1 MAKKILH
8 IVETGYR
15 ATLEEQDDPVLWLA
29 QSLRNNGADG
39 HVLLRGS
46 AVSYAVKGQDASG
59 LAFGER
65 RQTQPPRLADDLAR
79 LHGSGAA
86 LYVVD
91 EELKERGIRADELI
105 DGVERVSRESLPR
118 LLEEHEQVWQW

>member
-1 MAKKILH
+1 MSKKILH
-8 IVETGYR
+8 IVETAYR

-39 HVLLRGS
+39 HVLLRGN
-46 AVSYAVKGQDASG
+46 AVSYAVKGQDAAG

-65 RQTQPPRLADDLAR
+65 KQTQPPRLAEDLAR
-79 LHGSGAA
+79 LHASGAA

-91 EELKERGIRADELI
+91 EELKERGIRSDELI
-105 DGVERVSRESLPR
+105 EGVERVSVESLPR
-118 LLEEHEQVWQW
+118 LFSEHAHVWQW